1 MAIIKSAWE
10 IAMERAE
17 SIEADPAKIKKDLNI
32 KEGRQIAAGFLLD
45 IDGTKEE
52 AEQKYNSYS
61 GEAKSYVKEG
71 MALTLL
77 SNLALP
83 RNLSYA
89 DIFPKLKELGAI
101 ISNNNEELGELLG
114 QMQGF
119 FGQYIETQE
128 DLVQRL
134 KEQFAPHLQQK
145 EAQLRAQYGPNFTLR
160 PEQDP
165 EFMKILDE
173 QLKNLDG
180 QYSNVLNNAKDRMK
194 EILGIE

>member
-52 AEQKYNSYS
+52 AEKKYNSYS
-61 GEAKSYVKEG
+61 GEAKSSVKEG

-101 ISNNNEELGELLG
+101 ISNNNEELGELLA

-128 DLVQRL
+128 DLVERL
-134 KEQFAPHLQQK
+134 KEQFGPHLQQK